1 MSLSPFDIMKNILK
15 KEPLLSDDD
24 IKGCQWMLNKCFSCD
39 QQYANVSIGLNVPNI
54 SDRMVYECYYYGL
67 PKTPNRFIK
76 YLAKKPAEEKENA
89 YFMEYFG
96 CSQETAKQ
104 YRKLI
109 SDDEK
114 KHIINFFEKRGIKK

>member
-1 MSLSPFDIMKNILK
+1 MPASPFDIMKNILK
-15 KEPLLSDDD
+15 KQPLMSDDD

-39 QQYANVSIGLNVPNI
+39 PSYAHIASNLNVSDM

-67 PKTPNRFIK
+67 PKTPNKFIS
-76 YLAKKPAEEKENA
+76 YLAKKPADEIENK

-104 YRKLI
+104 YRQMI
-109 SDDEK
+109 SKDEK
-114 KHIINFFEKRGIKK
+114 KYIIDFFTKRGLKK